1 MVAFR
6 HTFLHCGLV
15 DLGFRGYRFTWRN
28 GCYGAAF
35 VEERLDRFVATIEWR
50 ELFPKAI
57 VHHLAV
63 AYSDHDLILLDLVPA
78 IYPQRRRCR
87 IQRFE
92 EKWVTH
98 PNCENIIRDSWSQAQ
113 PRGNLMFCLFE
124 KIKKCW
130 MDLIAWSR

>member
-6 HTFLHCGLV
+6 HTLLHCGLV

-28 GCYGAAF
+28 GRNGAAF

-57 VHHLAV
+57 VHHLTV

-98 PNCENIIRDSWSQAQ
+98 PNCEI
-113 PRGNLMFCLFE
+113 LFGIHGV
-124 KIKKCW
+124 K
-130 MDLIAWSR
+130 LNHGAT